1 MLRYTQQ
8 ANEDLSRILAGLI
21 SFRIGNALDPSL
33 PLEHANQIF
42 DDIVDNIEKI
52 DNLTFHRTNTFVG
65 LDSYGEFVYTYTRNR
80 TNWYAFYDRCGENDY
95 VVNRITNNWNILLPR
110 L

>member
-8 ANEDLSRILAGLI
+8 ANEDLSCILAGLV
-21 SFRIGNALDPSL
+21 SFRIGDALDPSL
-33 PLEHANQIF
+33 TVEHASQIF
-42 DDIVDNIEKI
+42 DDIAEHIDSIEG
-52 DNLTFHRTNTFVG
+52 LTCHRANTFGG
-65 LDSYGEFVYTYTRNR
+65 LESYGKYVYTYTRNR
-80 TNWYAFYDRCGENDY
+80 TNCYAFYDKCNDGSF

>member
-33 PLEHANQIF
+33 TMEHANRIF

-52 DNLTFHRTNTFVG
+52 DSVAFHRKNTFMG
-65 LDSYGEFVYTYTRNR
+65 LDSYGEFVYTYTRNQ
-80 TNWYAFYDRCGENDY
+80 TNWYAFYDQCGEDSF